1 MVEGRTAKESRC
13 RWMQAGRIAGT
24 ETEGTLCM
32 EGHGVKGLPPKII
45 QRSAKVGAPGCV
57 NAAGKLGRSDKL
69 WQ

>member
-1 MVEGRTAKESRC
+1 
-13 RWMQAGRIAGT
+13 
-24 ETEGTLCM
+24 M